1 MSTSWIGYLPSGIR
15 YRLEHRPG
23 VRKIVMNSAWLF
35 ADKLMRMVV
44 GLIIG
49 VWVARYLGPGEF
61 GQLSYAIAFVALFSP
76 IASLGLD
83 GIAVRELLRH
93 PLKKD
98 EILGSVFVLRLLGG
112 GMAFLGASMV
122 IALMPQEGQAHW
134 LVMIIA
140 AGLVFQAFDVA
151 DLWFQS
157 QMQSRCT
164 IIAKNVAFLALA
176 GIKVWLILIQSDVVA
191 FAWAATAEI
200 ALGAVGLL
208 ITFQSVGNA
217 WSTFRPVM
225 ARMASLLAES
235 WPLLFSGL
243 AIGLYMRIDQVM
255 LAEMAGER
263 EVGLYSAAV
272 RLSEIWY
279 VIPTIIVTS
288 AMPSLTE
295 ARARSQELYYER
307 LQRMCIFLTRVAY
320 LVAVPMTFLADP
332 VVHFLFGKSYE
343 AAGHILA
350 AHIWTAVFVFLGVAS
365 GPWKVNDG
373 FTKLSLY
380 QTSIGAIS
388 NIALNLFMIPR
399 FGALGAAWATIVSQC
414 LAAWLLNLV
423 SVRSRQLFWLQSN
436 AIAMGWVRAV
446 RSIPPPG
453 ETPTS
458 ISTGLVGAHAG
469 ACARE

>member
-176 GIKVWLILIQSDVVA
+176 GIKVWLILIQ
-191 FAWAATAEI
+191 
-200 ALGAVGLL
+200 
-208 ITFQSVGNA
+208 
-217 WSTFRPVM
+217 FRVSRTHSGPHIFF
-225 ARMASLLAES
+225 SLLGI
-235 WPLLFSGL
+235 PLPNQISFSFFKNNF
-243 AIGLYMRIDQVM
+243 QK
-255 LAEMAGER
+255 
-263 EVGLYSAAV
+263 
-272 RLSEIWY
+272 
-279 VIPTIIVTS
+279 
-288 AMPSLTE
+288 
-295 ARARSQELYYER
+295 
-307 LQRMCIFLTRVAY
+307 F
-320 LVAVPMTFLADP
+320 
-332 VVHFLFGKSYE
+332 
-343 AAGHILA
+343 
-350 AHIWTAVFVFLGVAS
+350 
-365 GPWKVNDG
+365 
-373 FTKLSLY
+373 LSL
-380 QTSIGAIS
+380 IFCHG
-388 NIALNLFMIPR
+388 R
-399 FGALGAAWATIVSQC
+399 
-414 LAAWLLNLV
+414 
-423 SVRSRQLFWLQSN
+423 
-436 AIAMGWVRAV
+436 
-446 RSIPPPG
+446 
-453 ETPTS
+453 
-458 ISTGLVGAHAG
+458 
-469 ACARE
+469 